1 MNLKKIRNCSLSYAC
16 ILTTGR
22 TGSDYL
28 QGCLDG
34 VPGVIT
40 FSGEVPFLKFLN
52 NSKTKS
58 IIKTEN
64 SKKFIEHFVHLNK
77 NLFFY
82 DKLENKKFK
91 FSVKNFKFFF
101 ILLMENQKF
110 NYKNLINSI
119 YLSYH
124 KTLKRR
130 ILKKNLILHHSHN
143 LVETESFIRNF
154 KNSKLLVTIRNPF
167 QNLKSGI
174 SNWARYD
181 KSKKNFE
188 HFYLYINRIRED
200 LNYALNKK
208 KVFFVKLENMNSLT
222 FKKSILSFLNLK
234 NSMAVNT
241 STFAG
246 IPWKSDRI
254 SQFKKRN
261 GKFNTSVLQENWKD
275 FYFKKDLIIL
285 RHLYSKYN
293 LFGYQI
299 NKLNIIEKA
308 SLPLLF
314 LLPMKFELKVLKT
327 IFFTISIKKI
337 SFNIYFFLRK
347 IIYYYKTYFVG

>member
-1 MNLKKIRNCSLSYAC
+1 MNFKKIKNCSLSYAC

-58 IIKTEN
+58 IIKKEN
-64 SKKFIEHFVHLNK
+64 SKKLIEHFIHLNK

-82 DKLENKKFK
+82 DKTENKKFK
-91 FSVKNFKFFF
+91 FSVKNFKNFF
-101 ILLMENQKF
+101 IILMENQKF
-110 NYKNLINSI
+110 SYKNLINNI

-124 KTLKRR
+124 LTLKRR
-130 ILKKNLILHHSHN
+130 ILKTNVILHHSHN
-143 LVETESFIRNF
+143 LIETESFIRNF

-174 SNWARYD
+174 SNWIKYD
-181 KSKKNFE
+181 KAKKNFQ
-188 HFYLYINRIRED
+188 HFYLYISRIRED
-200 LNYALNKK
+200 LNYALKKK
-208 KVFFVKLENMNSLT
+208 KVFFVKLENMNSFT
-222 FKKSILSFLNLK
+222 FKKSILRFLSLK
-234 NSMAVNT
+234 NSMAINT

-246 IPWKSDRI
+246 IPWKSDKL
-254 SQFKKRN
+254 SQFKKRD

-275 FYFKKDLIIL
+275 FYFKKDLLIL
-285 RHLYSKYN
+285 RHLYSKYD

-299 NKLNIIEKA
+299 KKLNIIEKI
-308 SLPLLF
+308 SLPLFFLF
-314 LLPMKFELKVLKT
+314 PMKFELKALKS
-327 IFFTISIKKI
+327 IFFTSSIKKI
-337 SFNIYFFLRK
+337 FFNIYFFLRK
-347 IIYYYKTYFVG
+347 ILYFYKTYFVG